1 MKGTFS
7 MRCSL
12 IAVALMLVHGVAAD
26 AQEPTFGL
34 GTTPTEGDL
43 RPADAAVGPDGE
55 GLPAG
60 RGTAQEG
67 ALFYRARG
75 CAKCHGSTG
84 TEGPG
89 PELVG
94 PQGEYDGI
102 ASYPFATMIWSFINQ
117 MMPLDLQ
124 MQHAKLGF
132 VGGRRPSTGGILYE
146 PCCLKP
152 DEVYALTAY
161 LLYRN
166 DIIGEDEV
174 LDADNLPDVEMPL
187 RGSYLPPPFLDTTW
201 KPGMRQAEVGQPD
214 D

>member
-1 MKGTFS
+1 MTGSFS

-12 IAVALMLVHGVAAD
+12 IALALILAPGVAV
-26 AQEPTFGL
+26 AQGPTFNL
-34 GTTPTEGDL
+34 GGTPTEEEL
-43 RPADAAVGPDGE
+43 QPADAAVGPDGA
-55 GLPAG
+55 GLPQG
-60 RGTAQEG
+60 QGTAQEG
-67 ALFYRARG
+67 ALTYRARG

-102 ASYPFATMIWSFINQ
+102 ASYPFATMIWSYINQ

-132 VGGRRPSTGGILYE
+132 VAGRRPSIGGILYE

-166 DIIGEDEV
+166 GIISEDAV
-174 LDADNLPDVEMPL
+174 MDADSMPSVQMPL
-187 RGSYLPPPFLDTTW
+187 RESYLPPPFLDTLW
-201 KPGMRQAEVGQPD
+201 KPGLRQAEVDQPD
-214 D
+214 

>member
-12 IAVALMLVHGVAAD
+12 IAVALLLVHGVAVD
-26 AQEPTFGL
+26 AQGPTFNL
-34 GTTPTEGDL
+34 GTTPTEEEL

-55 GLPAG
+55 GLPQG
-60 RGTAQEG
+60 RGTARVG
-67 ALFYRARG
+67 VMTYLARG

-102 ASYPFATMIWSFINQ
+102 ASYPFATMIWSYINQ

-132 VGGRRPSTGGILYE
+132 IGGRRPAIGGILYE

-166 DIIGEDEV
+166 DIVGEDDV
-174 LDADNLPDVEMPL
+174 LDADSLPDVQMPL

-201 KPGMRQAEVGQPD
+201 KPGMRQAEVDEPD
-214 D
+214 N

>member
-1 MKGTFS
+1 MTGSFS

-12 IAVALMLVHGVAAD
+12 IALALILAPGVAV
-26 AQEPTFGL
+26 AQGPTFNL
-34 GTTPTEGDL
+34 GGTPTEEEL
-43 RPADAAVGPDGE
+43 QPADAAVGPDGA
-55 GLPAG
+55 GLPQG
-60 RGTAQEG
+60 QGTAMEG
-67 ALFYRARG
+67 ALTYRARG

-102 ASYPFATMIWSFINQ
+102 ASYPFATMIWSYINQ

-132 VGGRRPSTGGILYE
+132 VAGRRPSIGGILYE

-166 DIIGEDEV
+166 GIISEDDV
-174 LDADNLPDVEMPL
+174 MDADSMPSVQMPL
-187 RGSYLPPPFLDTTW
+187 RESYLPPPFLDTLW
-201 KPGMRQAEVGQPD
+201 KPGLRQAEVDQPD
-214 D
+214 